1 MYFYM
6 ISKSISSTMLFK
18 SILAALIFSLIGD
31 ILLLWDALFIYG
43 IGAFFIAQACYI
55 IGFKFAQDS
64 KIDLRNVNFIRTFIY
79 NFPIYFLGAF
89 VFDLS
94 SAHLGSLKIP
104 VIFYTLVITSMVT
117 TARERFGKC
126 SPSSFWQVFVGSMLF
141 FLSDGVIALNKFY
154 QTIADADILI
164 MGMYAVGQLL
174 IVMGIRSFLIEPK
187 NIA

>member
-6 ISKSISSTMLFK
+6 ISKSIASTLLFK
-18 SILAALIFSLIGD
+18 SIMAGLIFSLIGD
-31 ILLLWDALFIYG
+31 VLLLWDHLFIYG

-55 IGFKFAQDS
+55 IGYKFAQES
-64 KIDLRNVNFIRTFIY
+64 TINLRNVNFIRTFMY

-89 VFDLS
+89 VYYLCS
-94 SAHLGSLKIP
+94 PELGPLKIP
-104 VIFYTLVITSMVT
+104 VVFNTLVITSMVG

-126 SPSSFWQVFVGSMLF
+126 NTTSFWQVFIGSLLF

-154 QTIADADILI
+154 QPIADAGLLI

-174 IVMGIRSFLIEPK
+174 IVMGIRSFLIEPTVQ
-187 NIA
+187 